1 MRSST
6 SLVLSG
12 TACAHHG
19 DILLALDT
27 AFGTNADFKPVSLV
41 LLCWGLGTYTLLN

>member
-1 MRSST
+1 MRSPT

-19 DILLALDT
+19 DILLALDV
-27 AFGTNADFKPVSLV
+27 AFGTNADSKQVSLV
-41 LLCWGLGTYTLLN
+41 LLYWGTWYLYSH